1 MKFSKFLR
9 SYDVTVYRL
18 TTISDYLETDF
29 QPPYHDIS
37 VLQYLG
43 NIKLFSQLSSSFFF
57 FFLSIVHIVSWAR
70 LLTISRSSRQNFS
83 WWCSLC
89 LESPLC
95 TSASSL
101 RGRYDAIYHR
111 RVQLLQQLKIILYSL
126 VKVEHRISCL
136 QTYTVFY
143 SSYDD
148 TGILSDA

>member
-43 NIKLFSQLSSSFFF
+43 NIKLFSPLSSSFF

>member
-43 NIKLFSQLSSSFFF
+43 NIKLFSPISSFF

-111 RVQLLQQLKIILYSL
+111 RVQLLQQLKIILYSP

>member
-9 SYDVTVYRL
+9 SYDITVYRL

-43 NIKLFSQLSSSFFF
+43 NIKLFSPLSSSFFF

-83 WWCSLC
+83 WCCPLC

-101 RGRYDAIYHR
+101 RGQYDAICHR
-111 RVQLLQQLKIILYSL
+111 RVQLFQQLKTIIYSP

-148 TGILSDA
+148 RGILSDA